1 MKKMMACAMILT
13 LSLSLMA
20 CSGNGDNSS
29 QTNNSKQE
37 SSKQEESSKKEDS
50 SATVKISGTAT
61 GSGSTS
67 VEPIIQQLKDEF
79 EAKNPGTTIEYEGNS
94 SGSGITAANENVS
107 MFGCASRELKE
118 EEKAFGMT
126 VEAFA
131 YDGIAAIV
139 HPDNGVSDISM
150 EDLKKIY
157 TGEVTNWKDLGG
169 NDAPIVVVSR
179 ENGSGT
185 KSAFEELV
193 GFEDSLVS
201 DATIAEGN
209 GNVQST
215 VASNPNAI
223 GYVSFTYIDETVKA
237 LTVEGVE
244 ATDANVKNSTYKISR
259 PFLIFWH
266 EENMNEVAT
275 AFVEFIMSAEGQA
288 IVAEKAIPV
297 AE

>member
-1 MKKMMACAMILT
+1 MM
-13 LSLSLMA
+13 
-20 CSGNGDNSS
+20 
-29 QTNNSKQE
+29 
-37 SSKQEESSKKEDS
+37 
-50 SATVKISGTAT
+50 
-61 GSGSTS
+61 
-67 VEPIIQQLKDEF
+67 
-79 EAKNPGTTIEYEGNS
+79 
-94 SGSGITAANENVS
+94 
-107 MFGCASRELKE
+107 EL
-118 EEKAFGMT
+118 
-126 VEAFA
+126 
-131 YDGIAAIV
+131 AAIV
-139 HPDNGVSDISM
+139 HPDNTVSDISM

-157 TGEVTNWKDLGG
+157 TGEVTNWKELGG

-193 GFEDSLVS
+193 GFEDALVS

-266 EENMNEVAT
+266 EENMNEVAK
-275 AFVEFIMSAEGQA
+275 AFVEFMMSAEGQA

-297 AE
+297 TD

>member
-1 MKKMMACAMILT
+1 MKKIMACAMILM

-29 QTNNSKQE
+29 QAN
-37 SSKQEESSKKEDS
+37 SSKQETSSMT
-50 SATVKISGTAT
+50 AKISGTAT

-67 VEPIIQQLKDEF
+67 VEPIIQLLKDEF

-139 HPDNGVSDISM
+139 HPDNTVFDISM
-150 EDLKKIY
+150 DDLKKIY

-169 NDAPIVVVSR
+169 KDAPIVVVSR

-193 GFEDSLVS
+193 GFEDALVS

-215 VASNPNAI
+215 VATNPNAI
-223 GYVSFTYIDETVKA
+223 GYVSFTYIDESVKA

-266 EENMNEVAT
+266 EENMNEVAK
-275 AFVEFIMSAEGQA
+275 AFVEFMMSAEGQA

-297 AE
+297 AD